1 MRCPYCAKN
10 IRATNTHTCPHCGYT
25 WSTCR
30 TCGANGQP
38 QLQLL
43 TEPHQC
49 TADGGIQT
57 DLFIKGEAA

>member
-1 MRCPYCAKN
+1 MRCPYCAKA
-10 IRATNTHTCPHCGYT
+10 IRTAKTHTCPYCAYT
-25 WSTCR
+25 WTTCT

-49 TADGGIQT
+49 TAEGGKQI
-57 DLFIKGEAA
+57 DLFSKGQAA